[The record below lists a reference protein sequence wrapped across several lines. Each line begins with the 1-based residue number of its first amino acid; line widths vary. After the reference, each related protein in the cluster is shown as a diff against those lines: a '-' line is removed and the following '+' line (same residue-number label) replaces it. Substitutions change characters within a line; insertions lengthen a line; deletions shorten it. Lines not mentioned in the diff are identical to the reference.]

1 MSNNWI
7 VPAMESLRKSLFL
20 RTLLIG
26 FLILI
31 MQIPVVMI
39 NGVIRERESTKDAAF
54 YDVTK
59 SWGGQQSIVGPWIT
73 VPYKFLELSI
83 LKR

>member
-7 VPAMESLRKSLFL
+7 VPAKESLRKSLFL

-39 NGVIRERESTKDAAF
+39 NGVIRERESTKDAAV

-59 SWGGQQSIVGPWIT
+59 SWGAAINSWAMDYSPI
-73 VPYKFLELSI
+73 
-83 LKR
+83 